1 MVADRMSLAVPI
13 MALRFQTFF
22 GDDDNTFKK
31 PVNFDVIAE

>member
-13 MALRFQTFF
+13 MGLRFQTFF
-22 GDDDNTFKK
+22 GDDDDTFKT